1 MNKINKALS
10 LTLAAIVS
18 MPTLAANINTDDFSF
33 GGRVEARAALA
44 DSDFNDKSR
53 VRINGQGKHEINEA
67 LTAVGKFEYELTQDK
82 NADGSSNGRDTG
94 VANNLRYAYVGVETA
109 HGTLTYGTQD
119 NAVTYLT
126 NFTDVAEVYSGY
138 TNEAFS
144 ASGDRSEDT
153 VLYSVVKGDL
163 TFNASAN
170 LQANEKGGG
179 LMAAYKVLPSVE
191 VSAGY
196 AGTEGLDKI
205 SADTNYDDTK
215 SSDVYMIGARY
226 TQDNILVSGLVQKG
240 TLGDA
245 DFNAVDAFASYG
257 FGENLVSVSYNY
269 YSADEQDKLDVNFVA
284 FEYGRYIGDVAAYAG
299 YKVAL
304 NNDTSAGS
312 GNNNNADEFI
322 VGARYSF

>member
-18 MPTLAANINTDDFSF
+18 MPTLAENINTDDFSF
-33 GGRVEARAALA
+33 GGRVEARGSLT
-44 DSDFNDKSR
+44 DSDFTDKSR
-53 VRINGQGKHEINEA
+53 VRLNGQGKHEINEA
-67 LTAVGKFEYELTQDK
+67 LTAVGKFEYELTQED
-82 NADGSSNGRDTG
+82 DSDTS
-94 VANNLRYAYVGVETA
+94 VTNNTRFAYVGVESA
-109 HGTLTYGTQD
+109 YGTLTYGTQN

-126 NFTDVAEVYSGY
+126 DFADVAEVYSGY

-153 VLYSVVKGDL
+153 LLYAVTKGDL
-163 TFNASAN
+163 TVHASAN
-170 LQANEKGGG
+170 LKATENGGG
-179 LMAAYKVLPSVE
+179 LMVAYKLLPSVE

-196 AGTEGLDKI
+196 AGTEGLDKV
-205 SADTNYDDTK
+205 SAETNYDDTK
-215 SSDVYMIGARY
+215 SSDVYMLGARY
-226 TQDNILVSGLVQKG
+226 TQDNVLVSGVVQKG

-257 FGENLVSVSYNY
+257 FGQNKVSVSYNY
-269 YSADEQDKLDVNFVA
+269 YSADENEQLDLNFVA

-304 NNDTSAGS
+304 STDTSAG
-312 GNNNNADEFI
+312 GTNNNADEFI

>member
-1 MNKINKALS
+1 MELFMNNINKALS

-53 VRINGQGKHEINEA
+53 VRFGGQGKHEINEA
-67 LTAVGKFEYELTQDK
+67 LTAVGKFEYEFTQ
-82 NADGSSNGRDTG
+82 ADSGADTE
-94 VANNLRYAYVGVETA
+94 VENNIRYGYVGVETT

-138 TNEAFS
+138 TNES
-144 ASGDRSEDT
+144 INASGDRAKDT
-153 VLYSVVKGDL
+153 VLYSVAKCDL

-170 LQANEKGGG
+170 LTENEKGGG
-179 LMAAYKVLPSVE
+179 LMAAYKLLPSVE

-196 AGTEGLDKI
+196 AATEGLDARD
-205 SADTNYDDTK
+205 SSVYDDTK
-215 SSDVYMIGARY
+215 TSDVYMIGARY
-226 TQDNILVSGLVQKG
+226 TQDTILVSGLVQKG
-240 TLGDA
+240 TLGDT
-245 DFNAVDAFASYG
+245 DFDAVDAFASYG
-257 FGENLVSVSYNY
+257 FGENKVSVSYNY
-269 YSADEQDKLDVNFVA
+269 FSAEEQDTLDVNFVA

-312 GNNNNADEFI
+312 GNNKNADEFI